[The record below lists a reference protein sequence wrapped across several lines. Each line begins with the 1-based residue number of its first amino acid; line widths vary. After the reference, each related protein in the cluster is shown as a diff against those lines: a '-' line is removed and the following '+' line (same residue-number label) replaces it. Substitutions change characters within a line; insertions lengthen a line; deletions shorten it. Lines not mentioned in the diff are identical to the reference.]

1 MGIWWAQLT
10 HLWFFTEIPTPYEL
24 SLSRVDKCYLCH
36 TLASCL
42 AGMSPACWQSRPQ
55 WERCLCLR
63 GGVRLGETKGAHSS
77 EPPASRPSIPLS
89 RRERRPRNVSQA
101 CREMATCSQS
111 LGTLL
116 PDVTH
121 SSFCSCPTVALKAHR
136 LDSDIFF
143 FFKDKFEAKQTQK
156 TCHFHTSCS
165 LHFLLNN
172 LCPSVSIAISV
183 DRFPF
188 LVFCAQLQIMT
199 VFFPISF
206 SQSVC
211 VRRDNSRA
219 CVCPRGWQRGV
230 YACLCHDRLLE
241 HLPFRPRSLNYCSLQ
256 WEEITLLWR
265 SQKTNTHTQS
275 PLIAFA

>member
-1 MGIWWAQLT
+1 MGIWWAHLT
-10 HLWFFTEIPTPYEL
+10 HLCFFTEIPTPYES

-89 RRERRPRNVSQA
+89 RRETAQECFTGLPRDGYLFPESGDTFTWCNA
-101 CREMATCSQS
+101 F
-111 LGTLL
+111 LILL
-116 PDVTH
+116 LSH
-121 SSFCSCPTVALKAHR
+121 SGLKSPQTGQR
-136 LDSDIFF
+136 QIFF
-143 FFKDKFEAKQTQK
+143 LKINLKLNKQNKHKK
-156 TCHFHTSCS
+156 TCYFHTSCS

-172 LCPSVSIAISV
+172 LRPSVSIAISL

-199 VFFPISF
+199 VF
-206 SQSVC
+206 
-211 VRRDNSRA
+211 
-219 CVCPRGWQRGV
+219 
-230 YACLCHDRLLE
+230 
-241 HLPFRPRSLNYCSLQ
+241 
-256 WEEITLLWR
+256 
-265 SQKTNTHTQS
+265 S
-275 PLIAFA
+275 PHFFLSKCMCETR

>member
-1 MGIWWAQLT
+1 MYRSLLVSDLSSDTALQPKSAGKKKKTQLT
-10 HLWFFTEIPTPYEL
+10 HLCFFTEIPTPYES

-63 GGVRLGETKGAHSS
+63 GGARLGETKGAHSS

-121 SSFCSCPTVALKAHR
+121 SSFCSCPTVGFYHSGLKSPQTGQRH
-136 LDSDIFF
+136 IFF
-143 FFKDKFEAKQTQK
+143 LKINLKLNKHKKPAIFI
-156 TCHFHTSCS
+156 
-165 LHFLLNN
+165 LHAHN
-172 LCPSVSIAISV
+172 
-183 DRFPF
+183 
-188 LVFCAQLQIMT
+188 T
-199 VFFPISF
+199 F
-206 SQSVC
+206 S
-211 VRRDNSRA
+211 
-219 CVCPRGWQRGV
+219 
-230 YACLCHDRLLE
+230 
-241 HLPFRPRSLNYCSLQ
+241 
-256 WEEITLLWR
+256 
-265 SQKTNTHTQS
+265 
-275 PLIAFA
+275 